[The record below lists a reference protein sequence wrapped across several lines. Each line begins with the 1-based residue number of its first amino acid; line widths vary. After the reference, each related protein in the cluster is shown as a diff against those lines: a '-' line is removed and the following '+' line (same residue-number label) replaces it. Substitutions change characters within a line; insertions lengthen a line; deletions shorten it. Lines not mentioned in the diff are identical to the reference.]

1 MGSNEPKRIDARNPL
16 SGMALYTT
24 ELAAEAMREKAR
36 AETERAKQMAAIQH
50 ERERAQFH
58 EASALGAAGHSI
70 DPGVLS
76 ALSRRELYEHARQRG
91 VQGRSKMTKQ
101 QLIEAVRHSW

>member
-1 MGSNEPKRIDARNPL
+1 
-16 SGMALYTT
+16 MALYTT

-36 AETERAKQMAAIQH
+36 AETERAKQVAAIQH
-50 ERERAQFH
+50 ERERAQFR
-58 EASALGAAGHSI
+58 EDSAAGAPAPSI
-70 DPGVLS
+70 DASVLAS
-76 ALSRRELYEHARQRG
+76 LSRRDLYEHARQRG